1 MSHWTAAPTEAH
13 ASQTIAVFGEWGSE
27 QMSERDDEAR
37 RVRGALLQLG
47 ARDPRLLEMPLQV
60 RGSLSDAQ
68 IRERVLLVAFSEF
81 ASDRVLSDWW
91 SGEGMPLEHAR
102 RLARELGLASDS
114 LDRVIREV
122 LAPRETGSIAANEW
136 ALAGSGSSRKAT
148 QPSARRTSPNY
159 NAPPATETDDE
170 FLLDSDGA
178 EEGHGSPSNS
188 FAAALGK
195 EVVNFPLFAPAFG
208 AILGLAQ
215 SVALIVPAAI
225 ETIFGRFWKT
235 PKGSTVAPKSPNFSP
250 NQLEGKTIGTANMR
264 LPQQAP
270 EPSSGPST
278 VLLSVAGV
286 ILRGGPR
293 VVGEVL
299 RVEQSLRVG
308 PAAASFVGP
317 SGTLDGTIQRSTEEV
332 REISVL
338 ASNRVF
344 VNIFKHLR
352 SGVDDFGNGPEHW
365 SERHPL
371 DGLKL
376 IGTCMNDCWDFV
388 LESGRP
394 TVEQS
399 KALIE
404 FGKDFCLDQD
414 HCFPEHRVNNGQI
427 WLLTENAFQRYVG
440 RSVESATGRVSMT
453 LKELTRLGDKRFA
466 RIEADVEITA
476 SGRNE
481 LNEHVSMSMRGREK
495 ITRDLALF
503 VNVESGFFGNAVVT
517 EHTSFGG
524 QKAKVHYEGPVSNQV
539 RMSRRSYRRSI
550 ERT

>member
-1 MSHWTAAPTEAH
+1 
-13 ASQTIAVFGEWGSE
+13 
-27 QMSERDDEAR
+27 
-37 RVRGALLQLG
+37 
-47 ARDPRLLEMPLQV
+47 
-60 RGSLSDAQ
+60 
-68 IRERVLLVAFSEF
+68 VLLVAFSEF
-81 ASDRVLSDWW
+81 AADRVLSDWW
-91 SGEGMPLEHAR
+91 SGEGMPLERAC

-114 LDRVIREV
+114 LDPVLREV
-122 LAPRETGSIAANEW
+122 LEPRE
-136 ALAGSGSSRKAT
+136 SGSFTMNKRHRAGDGSSGIASPT
-148 QPSARRTSPNY
+148 GLHQPSPRNHVPSAFKG
-159 NAPPATETDDE
+159 DDE
-170 FLLDSDGA
+170 LSPGSAGMERGHDSRSD
-178 EEGHGSPSNS
+178 S
-188 FAAALGK
+188 FAAVLGN
-195 EVVNFPLFAPAFG
+195 EVGNFPLFAPAFG
-208 AILGLAQ
+208 AVLGLAQ

-235 PKGSTVAPKSPNFSP
+235 PKGSTVAPKSPKFSP
-250 NQLEGKTIGTANMR
+250 NQLEGKAIGTANRR
-264 LPQQAP
+264 LPQRAP

-299 RVEQSLRVG
+299 RVEQSVRFG

-338 ASNRVF
+338 ANNRVF

-352 SGVDDFGNGPEHW
+352 SEVDDFGNGPEHR

-466 RIEADVEITA
+466 RIEADVEISA
-476 SGRNE
+476 SERNE
-481 LNEHVSMSMRGREK
+481 LNEHVSMSIRGREK